1 MMIKKFN
8 MSLYGKLFRSKTSD
22 SLVIIVQR
30 ENIQWHKSI
39 IATAIPMA
47 LLVDDQN
54 KQETYLRMLPLPP
67 VRTAPAIFL
76 SLSTFICM
84 KTHGDLL

>member
-1 MMIKKFN
+1 
-8 MSLYGKLFRSKTSD
+8 MSLYGKLFRSKTSN
-22 SLVIIVQR
+22 SLSDNR
-30 ENIQWHKSI
+30 KFGKKNIQWHKSI

-54 KQETYLRMLPLPP
+54 KQEKYLRMLPLPP

-84 KTHGDLL
+84 KTYGTLL